1 MVEDYFSIAGFFLS
15 EMCTKHCKAI
25 GPPKA
30 TTWDHTRQSIKQAK
44 PMREIQPVV
53 PYFLQLP

>member
-25 GPPKA
+25 GPPQGDNLGPY
-30 TTWDHTRQSIKQAK
+30 TTVH
-44 PMREIQPVV
+44 
-53 PYFLQLP
+53 